1 MNKTRTRKRPPRD
14 YRERPEVRE
23 AYEEGGR
30 SIGRS
35 IVHDP
40 TKEEY
45 YWKILGPL
53 KMWPRWYLDA
63 FRGLYADENPKEH
76 QRAIKKRYDQK
87 RARKRRLQCEQDTYR
102 AANDRN
108 LLSRRGFDP
117 ERGELPDDDQ
127 QTGGA
132 RSGA

>member
-1 MNKTRTRKRPPRD
+1 MRDKRKRPPRD

-53 KMWPRWYLDA
+53 QMWPRWYLDA
-63 FRGLYADENPKEH
+63 FRGLYADENPEEN
-76 QRAIKKRYDQK
+76 QRAIKKRYRQK
-87 RARKRRLQCEQDTYR
+87 KARARRRKE
-102 AANDRN
+102 
-108 LLSRRGFDP
+108 S
-117 ERGELPDDDQ
+117 ERLVREGGESIKHP
-127 QTGGA
+127 TW
-132 RSGA
+132 